1 MYDAVFF
8 DFGGVILSSPFEAF
22 EAYETRSNL
31 PLGTLRAIN
40 SHNPNSNAWARLER
54 GEVSVEEFVHV
65 FQTEALELG
74 HEVDGMQ
81 VLGCLSGEIRPAMVE
96 AVRRCQQKMGTA
108 LLTNNFVAASPHWSS
123 GGSFAALLP
132 LFDVV
137 IESSTAGC
145 RKPERQFYEIALQQ
159 MQVEASRVVFL
170 DDLGINLK
178 PARELGM
185 WTIKVED
192 PDVALQELEDLL
204 GIDLGRG

>member
-22 EAYETRSNL
+22 EVYEARSNL
-31 PLGTLRAIN
+31 PLGTLRTIN

-54 GEVSVEEFVHV
+54 GELSIEEFVQV
-65 FQTEALELG
+65 FQTEAFELG
-74 HEVDGMQ
+74 YEVDGMQ

-96 AVRRCQQKMGTA
+96 AVRRCQLEMGTA
-108 LLTNNFVAASPHWSS
+108 LLTNNFVAASPNWSS

-137 IESSTAGC
+137 VESSTAGC

-159 MQVEASRVVFL
+159 MQVEASSVIFL

-185 WTIKVED
+185 RTIKVED
-192 PDVALQELEDLL
+192 PTVALQELEEVL
-204 GIDLGRG
+204 GIDLSGG